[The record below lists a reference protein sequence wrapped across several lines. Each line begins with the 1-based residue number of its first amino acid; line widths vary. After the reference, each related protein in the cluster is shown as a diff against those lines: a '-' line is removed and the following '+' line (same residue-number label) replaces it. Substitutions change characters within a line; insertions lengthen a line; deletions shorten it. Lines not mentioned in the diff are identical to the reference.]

1 MLTVVAMTGIL
12 IIVENGYQYRETIFN
27 NRPVRT
33 IDHQW
38 ETPLMYVCLC
48 KGLTESDVREAG
60 RQGCLTTRQIIAEF
74 GLREN
79 GCCGRCAKNIHE
91 LVDLAKS
98 QLESACRKP
107 VSS

>member
-1 MLTVVAMTGIL
+1 MLTECAATAIL
-12 IIVENGYQYRETIFN
+12 HTVENGYQYREKRLH
-27 NRPVRT
+27 RPAET

-60 RQGCLTTRQIIAEF
+60 RQGYLTTRQIIAEF

-91 LVDLAKS
+91 LVALAKS
-98 QLESACRKP
+98 QLDSACRNP